1 MLACSRLST
10 IVCTVAFAACA
21 GCGSG
26 GGPSGM
32 AIPSAS
38 PTPIVAGLALPP
50 AGTIYLGAFVNPSGL
65 EHGTSSATVAAFESQ
80 IGRKLAID
88 LGYQAFTSK
97 FGTRLQAD
105 DITNDRIPIYSWN
118 CGPSNAA
125 IASGAYDASI
135 VTQATA
141 IKAYSWPVFVR
152 YMWDPDLPSATFNR
166 SSCYDPLTD
175 NPDHTFSPI
184 EFVAAWQHIRNVFAQ
199 TGAVN
204 AIFLWTISS
213 VGKDSVAYYPGD
225 AAVDWVG
232 LDSYDLSGTSFAATF
247 GPTYASLTAFN
258 KPTMISE
265 AGAPGSIQTSFFSG
279 AQLTL
284 QSQFPLV
291 RAFVYYDAIGSQAD
305 WRLTTAALPA
315 FAAFAASSYLSGHY
329 VKP

>member
-1 MLACSRLST
+1 MLVRSRLST
-10 IVCTVAFAACA
+10 IVCTIVVAACA

-26 GGPSGM
+26 GGAPGVSTP
-32 AIPSAS
+32 AVS

-65 EHGTSSATVAAFESQ
+65 EHGTTTASFDAFESQ

-97 FGTRLQAD
+97 FGTRLQVD
-105 DITNDRIPIYSWN
+105 DIANGRIPIYSWN

-125 IASGAYDASI
+125 IASGAYDAAI

-141 IKAYSWPVFVR
+141 IKSYRWPVFVR
-152 YMWDPDLPSATFNR
+152 YMWDPDLPAASFSR

-175 NPDHTFSPI
+175 NPDRTFSPI
-184 EFVAAWQHIRNVFAQ
+184 EYVAAWQHIRGVFARI
-199 TGAVN
+199 GAVN

-213 VGKDSVAYYPGD
+213 IGKDSIAYYPGD

-232 LDSYDLSGTSFAATF
+232 LDAYDLSDSSFSATF
-247 GPTYASLTAFN
+247 GPTYASLAPFN

-265 AGAPGSIQTSFFSG
+265 AGANGATQINFFTG
-279 AQLTL
+279 AQSTL

-291 RAFVYYDAIGSQAD
+291 RAFVYYDAIGPQAD

-329 VKP
+329 AAP

>member
-1 MLACSRLST
+1 MLVCSRLLT
-10 IVCTVAFAACA
+10 IVCTIAFAVCA

-26 GGPSGM
+26 AGPSGIS
-32 AIPSAS
+32 IPSAS
-38 PTPIVAGLALPP
+38 PTPIAAGLALPP
-50 AGTIYLGAFVNPSGL
+50 AGTIYLGAYVNPSGL
-65 EHGTSSATVAAFESQ
+65 LHGTSAASVAAFESQ

-97 FGTRLQAD
+97 FGTRLQVD
-105 DITNDRIPIYSWN
+105 DIANDRIPIYSWN

-141 IKAYSWPVFVR
+141 IKDYYWPVFVR
-152 YMWDPDLPSATFNR
+152 YMWDPDLPAASFNR

-175 NPDHTFSPI
+175 LPGHTFSPI
-184 EFVAAWQHIRNVFAQ
+184 QYVAAWQHIRKVFAQ
-199 TGAVN
+199 IGAVN

-213 VGKDSVAYYPGD
+213 VGVDSLAYYPGD

-232 LDSYDLSGTSFAATF
+232 LDAYDLSDSSFSATF
-247 GPTYASLTAFN
+247 GPTYANLASFN

-265 AGAPGSIQTSFFSG
+265 TGANGPTQTSFFTGSQ
-279 AQLTL
+279 ATL

-291 RAFVYYDAIGSQAD
+291 KAFVYYDAIAPQAD
-305 WRLTTAALPA
+305 WRLTTGALPA
-315 FAAFAASSYLSGHY
+315 FTAFGASSYLSGHY